1 MELFEINML
10 EIIQKHDYISQRD
23 ISSEVGISLGMVNIL
38 LKKFVKTGLIKA
50 ERLDGNKVKYM
61 LTPSG
66 FTYLSKKTIDFVARS
81 YQAVIK
87 IQNHMSQVIEQNYS
101 EHEQVVILG
110 IRDEIGEILEG
121 ILKKRGNPY
130 IWVIDTVN
138 HPKFIQ
144 WQDPQGDGIYILK
157 G

>member
-10 EIIQKHDYISQRD
+10 EIIQRHDYISQRD
-23 ISSEVGISLGMVNIL
+23 ISNEVGISLGMVNIL